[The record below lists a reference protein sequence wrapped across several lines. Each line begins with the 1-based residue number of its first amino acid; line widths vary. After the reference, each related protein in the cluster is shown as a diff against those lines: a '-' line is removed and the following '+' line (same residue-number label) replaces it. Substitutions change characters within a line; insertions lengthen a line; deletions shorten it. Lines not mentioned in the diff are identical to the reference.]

1 MFDLLGDM
9 AKGIGKVIGTATG
22 LVVGLPLSVVAETLG
37 FTTKMVKEAMDAGCE
52 TYEEI
57 RDFWSGRGY

>member
-9 AKGIGKVIGTATG
+9 AKGIGKIVGTATG
-22 LVVGLPLSVVAETLG
+22 LVVGIPLKVISEALG
-37 FTTKMVKEAMDAGCE
+37 FTTEMVKEAIDAGCE

-57 RDFWSGRGY
+57 KDFWE